1 MHLAIKQ
8 TSTCRSDNQVIE
20 IFNYLR
26 EALPW
31 FKNASDAPFVQVS
44 SSLAPITEAKIQERK
59 DIGLYI
65 STTKMLMGV
74 NVPGISLVIFLRP
87 LNMLHYIAQGAGRG
101 GRRIGDN
108 SGLRNK
114 VVAYLLWN
122 NSDISANVKGRH
134 TSSMCSIRKKITRR
148 TTGSKS

>member
-1 MHLAIKQ
+1 M
-8 TSTCRSDNQVIE
+8 
-20 IFNYLR
+20 
-26 EALPW
+26 PW

-101 GRRIGDN
+101 GRRVGDN

-134 TSSMCSIRKKITRR
+134 NS
-148 TTGSKS
+148 